1 MAEDRRRLGSPALAP
16 AGDQGAIDSLAPL
29 PQAAAVIAEAAHA
42 LVGAKPAAVAAWF
55 GRAMDLTIPAN
66 DGTIEGQRRTAE
78 AIRRRAKAANTIR
91 AYRAGV
97 RAWCSYAA
105 QHAIPALPADPDDV
119 KAFLVDQREPLS
131 PAKPLAMNTLRLR
144 AAAIGYMHRL
154 ARLPS
159 PSRSV
164 EVVETLTG
172 YRRATAERPQPK
184 RALRI
189 DLLASVVAAIG
200 TADLADLADLR
211 DRAILLLGFA
221 GAFRRSE
228 LAALEAHHVEIVD
241 TFERRG
247 LRLQLP
253 RSKGDRA
260 GTGATVV
267 VPAGTT
273 ALCPLAAYQA
283 WITAAGI
290 AQGPVFRRVHLQ
302 PRPTTA
308 PADWVP
314 SVTLGAHAL
323 DDGTIARIVKARAR
337 AAGLDGADIAGH
349 SLKRGALNTA
359 ADHGAD
365 PRAMKALGRHK
376 SYQAL
381 APYLEEREAFEDG
394 ALKGLY

>member
-1 MAEDRRRLGSPALAP
+1 MVEDLLLLDSPPPAP
-16 AGDQGAIDSLAPL
+16 APEDGREEIDPLAPL
-29 PQAAAVIAEAAHA
+29 PQAAAVIAEAARD
-42 LVGAKPAAVAAWF
+42 LVGARPAAVAAWF
-55 GRAMDLTIPAN
+55 GRTMDLAIPAN
-66 DGTIEGQRRTAE
+66 DGTIEGQRRTAD
-78 AIRRRAKAANTIR
+78 AVRRRAKAANTIR

-97 RAWCSYAA
+97 HAWCTYAA
-105 QHAIPALPADPDDV
+105 HHGIQALPADPGDV
-119 KAFLVDQREPLS
+119 KAFLVDQREPLP

-164 EVVETLTG
+164 EVIETLTG

-184 RALRI
+184 RALRL
-189 DLLASVVAAIG
+189 DLLARVVAAIG
-200 TADLADLADLR
+200 TDNLADLR

-228 LAALEAHHVEIVD
+228 LAALEARHVEIVD

-247 LRLQLP
+247 LRLKLP

-260 GTGATVV
+260 GTGAIVI
-267 VPAGTT
+267 VPGGTT
-273 ALCPLAAYQA
+273 ALCPLAADQA
-283 WITAAGI
+283 WISAAGI
-290 AQGPVFRRVHLQ
+290 RQGPVFRRVLVQ
-302 PRPTTA
+302 PRPKTA
-308 PADWVP
+308 AAGWVP
-314 SVTLGAHAL
+314 SVKLGAHAL

-337 AAGLDGADIAGH
+337 AAGLDSADIAGH

-365 PRAMKALGRHK
+365 PRAM
-376 SYQAL
+376 
-381 APYLEEREAFEDG
+381 
-394 ALKGLY
+394 

>member
-1 MAEDRRRLGSPALAP
+1 MAEDLLLVGAP
-16 AGDQGAIDSLAPL
+16 PRAIEPEGGQEEIDPLAPL
-29 PQAAAVIAEAAHA
+29 PQSAVAIAEAARE

-55 GRAMDLTIPAN
+55 GRAMDLTIQAN
-66 DGTIEGQRRTAE
+66 DGTIEGQRRTAD
-78 AIRRRAKAANTIR
+78 AVRRRAKAANTIR

-97 RAWCSYAA
+97 RAWCAYAA
-105 QHAIPALPADPDDV
+105 RHGIQALPADPDDV
-119 KAFLVDQREPLS
+119 KAFVVDQREPLP

-164 EVVETLTG
+164 EVIETLTG
-172 YRRATAERPQPK
+172 YRRATDELPQPK
-184 RALRI
+184 RALRL
-189 DLLASVVAAIG
+189 DLLARVVAAIG
-200 TADLADLADLR
+200 TEDLADLR

-228 LAALEAHHVEIVD
+228 LVALDARHVEIVD

-247 LRLQLP
+247 LRLKLP
-253 RSKGDRA
+253 RSTGDRA
-260 GTGATVV
+260 GTGATVI
-267 VPAGTT
+267 VPAGET

-283 WITAAGI
+283 WISAAGI
-290 AQGPVFRRVHLQ
+290 SQGPVFRRVHVQ
-302 PRPTTA
+302 PRPKTA
-308 PADWVP
+308 SEGWIR
-314 SVTLGAHAL
+314 SVKLGTGAL

-337 AAGLDGADIAGH
+337 AAGLDGANISGH
-349 SLKRGALNTA
+349 SLKRGALNAA
-359 ADHGAD
+359 ADHGAE
-365 PRAMKALGRHK
+365 PKAMKGLGRHK

>member
-1 MAEDRRRLGSPALAP
+1 MAEDLLLIGAP
-16 AGDQGAIDSLAPL
+16 ARAVEPEGGQAEIDPLAPL
-29 PQAAAVIAEAAHA
+29 PQAAIAIAIAEAARD

-55 GRAMDLTIPAN
+55 GRAMDLTIPAH
-66 DGTIEGQRRTAE
+66 DGTIEGQRRTAD
-78 AIRRRAKAANTIR
+78 AVRRRAKAANTIR

-97 RAWCSYAA
+97 RAWCAYAA
-105 QHAIPALPADPDDV
+105 QHGIPALPADPDDV
-119 KAFLVDQREPLS
+119 KAFLVDQREPLP

-164 EVVETLTG
+164 EVIETLTG

-184 RALRI
+184 RALRL
-189 DLLASVVAAIG
+189 DLLARVVAAIG
-200 TADLADLADLR
+200 TEDLADVR

-228 LAALEAHHVEIVD
+228 LAALEARHVELVD

-247 LRLQLP
+247 LRLTLP

-283 WITAAGI
+283 WISAAGI
-290 AQGPVFRRVHLQ
+290 AQGPVFRRVHVQ
-302 PRPTTA
+302 PRPKTT
-308 PADWVP
+308 PAGWVP
-314 SVTLGAHAL
+314 SVTLGVHAL

-337 AAGLDGADIAGH
+337 AAGFDAGV
-349 SLKRGALNTA
+349 SPGTA
-359 ADHGAD
+359 
-365 PRAMKALGRHK
+365 
-376 SYQAL
+376 
-381 APYLEEREAFEDG
+381 
-394 ALKGLY
+394 